1 MNLQNGRPHRI
12 DLMPRLESSS
22 SFSNLGG
29 GEFHGQADA
38 KRWKVFEFL
47 AIVKKKMESVDI
59 CYGFRSDVA
68 LVPLRQ
74 EFNETWLE
82 TRPHPD
88 GVSPRKKS

>member
-1 MNLQNGRPHRI
+1 
-12 DLMPRLESSS
+12 
-22 SFSNLGG
+22 
-29 GEFHGQADA
+29 
-38 KRWKVFEFL
+38 
-47 AIVKKKMESVDI
+47 MESVDI

-82 TRPHPD
+82 TRPYPD